1 MSSRMGMADGRCTT
15 INVSSRL
22 LNEGIMQKTLG
33 LEISDAYGYR
43 MKLQSSNPED
53 VIPGATCDGLS
64 YKDSSVPILKE

>member
-15 INVSSRL
+15 INVSSSL
-22 LNEGIMQKTLG
+22 LNEGIMQKIFG

-53 VIPGATCDGLS
+53 VIPGSTCKGLS
-64 YKDSSVPILKE
+64 YKDSSLPILKE